1 MSLSEISNILWRE
14 RRLLE
19 LLAFKLEEERLVL
32 ASGQTR
38 WLSRASGEVDT
49 IIEEMKHVRLERAIG
64 LADLTAEL
72 GLSDA
77 PTLREL
83 AAVAPPPWDGI
94 CSQHGRALQTL
105 AREIASMARSDRT
118 PTAPRVANATS
129 AAHGEIDIVDNERA
143 GLVPD
148 RSPVLRLVDDEI

>member
-32 ASGQTR
+32 ASGRTR

-49 IIEEMKHVRLERAIG
+49 IIEEIKHVRLERAIG
-64 LADLTAEL
+64 LADLGAEL

-77 PTLREL
+77 PSLRVL
-83 AAVAPPPWDGI
+83 AGAVPPPWDGI
-94 CSQHGRALQTL
+94 CAEHGRALKMLT
-105 AREIASMARSDRT
+105 REIEVITRPAPARPRAQG
-118 PTAPRVANATS
+118 AP
-129 AAHGEIDIVDNERA
+129 GEIDISTVDGA
-143 GLVPD
+143 SDDALSGIPD
-148 RSPVLRLVDDEI
+148 RSVLLRLVDDEI

>member
-32 ASGQTR
+32 GSGRTR
-38 WLSRASGEVDT
+38 WLSRATGEVDT
-49 IIEEMKHVRLERAIG
+49 IIEEIKHTRLERAIA
-64 LADLTAEL
+64 LADMSAEL

-83 AAVAPPPWDGI
+83 AARVPAPWDGI
-94 CSQHGRALQTL
+94 CTEHSRALRTL
-105 AREIASMARSDRT
+105 TREIESITRANAA
-118 PTAPRVANATS
+118 PAAPRVELSPPDT
-129 AAHGEIDIVDNERA
+129 HGEIDIVAYDRL
-143 GLVPD
+143 GIPD
-148 RSPVLRLVDDEI
+148 RTPVLRLVDDEL